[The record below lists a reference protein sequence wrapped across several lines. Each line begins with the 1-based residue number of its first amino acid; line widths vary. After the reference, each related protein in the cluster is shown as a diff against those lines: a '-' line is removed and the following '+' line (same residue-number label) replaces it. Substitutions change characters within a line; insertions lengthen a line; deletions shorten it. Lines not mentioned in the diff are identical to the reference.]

1 MKKVT
6 LITLAA
12 LTIAAPSLAM
22 AQTYNANVHGQTSV
36 KIIDGPDRNK
46 RPDTILIDGPDR
58 NSRPDLVINVRD
70 DDRRDYRYDDRRHDD
85 RRDNDR
91 RWDDR
96 RWDDRRYDDRHFDY
110 RRHDFYRMRHG
121 YYNAPRNWGR
131 NNCGF
136 GTVSYRLPNG
146 RMMYDNV
153 YMCQTPR
160 GDWVVANR

>member
-70 DDRRDYRYDDRRHDD
+70 DDRRDYRYDDRRYDD

-96 RWDDRRYDDRHFDY
+96 RYDY
-110 RRHDFYRMRHG
+110 RRNDFYRMRHG
-121 YYNAPRNWGR
+121 H
-131 NNCGF
+131 
-136 GTVSYRLPNG
+136 
-146 RMMYDNV
+146 YDCLLYTSRCV
-153 YMCQTPR
+153 
-160 GDWVVANR
+160 

>member
-1 MKKVT
+1 MKMKKVT

-12 LTIAAPSLAM
+12 LTIAMPSLAS
-22 AQTYNANVHGQTSV
+22 AQNYNANVNGQTSV
-36 KIIDGPDRNK
+36 KFIDGPDRNK

-58 NSRPDLVINVRD
+58 NSRPDVVINVRD
-70 DDRRDYRYDDRRHDD
+70 DDRRD
-85 RRDNDR
+85 NDR
-91 RWDDR
+91 RWDNR
-96 RWDDRRYDDRHFDY
+96 RDDRRYDDRHYDY
-110 RRHDFYRMRHG
+110 RRNDFYHNRHG
-121 YYNAPRNWGR
+121 HYNAPRNWNR
-131 NNCGF
+131 NRCGF

>member
-1 MKKVT
+1 MKMKKVT
-6 LITLAA
+6 LIALAA
-12 LTIAAPSLAM
+12 LTIAMPSLAS
-22 AQTYNANVHGQTSV
+22 AQAYNSNVNGHSSV

-58 NSRPDLVINVRD
+58 NSRPDIVINVRD
-70 DDRRDYRYDDRRHDD
+70 DERRDYYRYDDRR
-85 RRDNDR
+85 NN
-91 RWDDR
+91 DR

-110 RRHDFYRMRHG
+110 RKHDFYRVRHG

-131 NNCGF
+131 NRCGF

>member
-70 DDRRDYRYDDRRHDD
+70 DDRRDYRYDDRRYND
-85 RRDNDR
+85 RHDNDR

-96 RWDDRRYDDRHFDY
+96 RYDY
-110 RRHDFYRMRHG
+110 RRNDFYRMRHG
-121 YYNAPRNWGR
+121 HYDTPRNWNR
-131 NNCGF
+131 NRCGF
-136 GTVSYRLPNG
+136 GIVSYRLPNG

>member
-1 MKKVT
+1 MKMKKVT

-70 DDRRDYRYDDRRHDD
+70 DDRRYYRYDDRR
-85 RRDNDR
+85 
-91 RWDDR
+91 
-96 RWDDRRYDDRHFDY
+96 YDY
-110 RRHDFYRMRHG
+110 RRNDFYRMRHG
-121 YYNAPRNWGR
+121 HYDTPRNWGR
-131 NNCGF
+131 NRCGF